1 MAGVMP
7 RPQSIRSALYF
18 RVSSNRQTTE
28 NQFED
33 LIQIAEREGPQR
45 DWARIRELLTTVID
59 EESRPTKAGEICIFY
74 HVNQAVALQLVNE
87 CIYVEQGLSGHKSAK
102 RRPLFQHMK
111 RDAAQHK
118 FDQLL
123 VWKVSRLGRDMREV
137 LASVYELADLGIVV
151 NPVKS
156 QTGPITS
163 TMGKLLWA
171 IQAWAAEME
180 NDERSEAIKAGHARA
195 RLEGKPIGRPRLI
208 FRRDE
213 VVRLRSEGVS
223 WSKIAH
229 QLGISAGSARRAYQL
244 AANVASP
251 RENSG
256 VELPRT

>member
-1 MAGVMP
+1 M
-7 RPQSIRSALYF
+7 
-18 RVSSNRQTTE
+18 
-28 NQFED
+28 
-33 LIQIAEREGPQR
+33 
-45 DWARIRELLTTVID
+45 VID
-59 EESRPTKAGEICIFY
+59 EESRPTKSGEICIVY
-74 HVNQAVALQLVNE
+74 RVNESVARRLAEE
-87 CIYVEQGLSGHKSAK
+87 CIYVEQGLSGRRSAK
-102 RRPLFQHMK
+102 RRPLFQQMK
-111 RDAAQHK
+111 RDAAQRK

-195 RLEGKPIGRPRLI
+195 RQEGKAIGRPRVI

-213 VVRLRSEGVS
+213 VVRLRGEGVS

-244 AANVASP
+244 TANVD
-251 RENSG
+251 NSG
-256 VELPRT
+256 AERLLESPGA